1 MRKHR
6 TYRIRFLLQAVIF
19 LAALAPAFA
28 QPNFDEIEI
37 TTTKLAEGVYM
48 LMGSGG
54 NIGVSVGEDGVLL
67 IDDQYAPLTQKIKTA
82 VAAISDQPIR
92 FVVNTHWHGDHTGGN
107 ENLGEAGAVIVAHE
121 NVRVRLST
129 EQFRS
134 FSNRRTPPSP
144 EVALPVVTFTEDVT
158 FHVNG
163 DELHVFHVDHA
174 HTDGDA
180 IVHWRNENVIHAGDL
195 YFASSYPFI
204 DLDSGGA
211 IDGVIAGID
220 RALDLSDE
228 ATQIIP
234 GHGPLSNKQDL
245 TVYRDMLK
253 TIRTRVQTLMKEGKS
268 LEEILASKPT
278 AEFDERWGGGSIEPD
293 RLVQFVYRSLSSG
306 S

>member
-1 MRKHR
+1 MHKHR
-6 TYRIRFLLQAVIF
+6 TYRIRFLVPAAIF
-19 LAALAPAFA
+19 LAALGLAFA
-28 QPNFDEIEI
+28 QPNFDEVEI
-37 TTTKLAEGVYM
+37 TTTRLTEGVYM

-54 NIGVSVGEDGVLL
+54 NIGVSAGEDGVVL

-107 ENLGEAGAVIVAHE
+107 ENLGKAGAVIVAHE
-121 NVRVRLST
+121 NVRVRLSS
-129 EQFRS
+129 EQFMS
-134 FSNRRTPPSP
+134 FFDRRTPPAP
-144 EVALPVVTFTEDVT
+144 DVARPVVTFTEDVT
-158 FHVNG
+158 LHVNG
-163 DELHVFHVDHA
+163 DELHVFHADHA

-180 IVHWRNENVIHAGDL
+180 IVHWRNENIIHTGDL

-211 IDGVIAGID
+211 IDGMIAGVD
-220 RALDLSDE
+220 RALDLADE

-253 TIRTRVQTLMKEGKS
+253 SIRTRVQTRMKEGKS

-278 AEFDERWGGGSIEPD
+278 AEFDERWGKGFIEPD
-293 RLVQFVYRSLSSG
+293 QIVQFVYGSLSSG